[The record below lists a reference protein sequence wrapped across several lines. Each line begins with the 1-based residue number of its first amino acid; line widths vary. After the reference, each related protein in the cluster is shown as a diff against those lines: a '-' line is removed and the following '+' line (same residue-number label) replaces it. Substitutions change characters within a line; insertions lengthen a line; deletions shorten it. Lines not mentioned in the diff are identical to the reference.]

1 MAQYN
6 YKTVTRKILADLYTP
21 VGVYMRLRDIY
32 PQSALMES
40 SDYHGSDNSRSFIG
54 VHPIASIAVG
64 HGIVTATYPDGK
76 VEKQELPA
84 FGEGKGE
91 ECKLAISKAINDFIQ
106 SFHVEGEG
114 KDFCGLYGFTTFNA
128 VRYFE
133 NIPVKDTTMEKNDAP
148 DIYYIMYK
156 DIIVFDHFNNTME
169 LIVLNETDADA
180 EDRQAD
186 NKQKNAEGEKQ
197 EDSSLFTLHSS
208 LEMDNLLKAV
218 NKANVKPYDFH
229 PVGETTSTLTD
240 EEHKA
245 NIRRCIQ
252 HCLRGDVFQIVV
264 SRRFVQKYEGD
275 DFKLY
280 RALRSINPSPY
291 LFYFDFGGFRIFGS
305 SPETHN
311 RIVGNKA
318 FIDPIAGTTKRTGD
332 MEQDRKAAEFLRN
345 DPKENAEHVMLVDL
359 ARNDLSRNCYGV
371 KVDFY
376 KDMQFYSHVIHLVS
390 RVSGTLDEG
399 ADHIKEFIDTFP
411 AGTLSGAPKV
421 RAMQIISELEPHN
434 RGAYGGCIGFIGLN
448 GDLNQA
454 IVIRTF
460 ISRNGELWFQA
471 GSGVVAKSNDQYEL
485 EECDNKLGALT
496 KAIHIAEK
504 L

>member
-1 MAQYN
+1 MATFN
-6 YKTVTRKILADLYTP
+6 YTTQTRKILADLYTP

-40 SDYHGSDNSRSFIG
+40 SDYHGTENSRSFIG

-64 HGIVTATYPDGK
+64 HGVVTATYPDGR
-76 VEKQELPA
+76 VEEKELPA

-91 ECKLAISKAINDFIQ
+91 KCKLAISKAFNDFIQ
-106 SFHVEGEG
+106 AFHVEGEG
-114 KDFCGLYGFTTFNA
+114 SECCGLYGFTTFNA

-156 DIIVFDHFNNTME
+156 NIIVFDHFNNTMQLITLGEEAE
-169 LIVLNETDADA
+169 LDA
-180 EDRQAD
+180 
-186 NKQKNAEGEKQ
+186 
-197 EDSSLFTLHSS
+197 L
-208 LEMDNLLKAV
+208 MKAI

-240 EEHKA
+240 EEHMA
-245 NIRRCIQ
+245 NIRRCIH
-252 HCLRGDVFQIVV
+252 HCLRGDVLQIVV

-311 RIVGNKA
+311 RIVGDKA
-318 FIDPIAGTTKRTGD
+318 FIDPIAGTTKRTGN

-359 ARNDLSRNCYGV
+359 ARNDLSRNCHGV

-390 RVSGTLDEG
+390 RVSGTLDEQ
-399 ADHIKEFIDTFP
+399 ADHIKAFIDTFP

-485 EECDNKLGALT
+485 EECNNKLGALT
-496 KAIHIAEK
+496 KAIHIAEE

>member
-1 MAQYN
+1 MATFN
-6 YKTVTRKILADLYTP
+6 YTTQTRKILADLYTP

-40 SDYHGSDNSRSFIG
+40 SDYHGTENSRSFIG

-64 HGIVTATYPDGK
+64 HGVVTATYPDGR
-76 VEKQELPA
+76 VEEKELPA

-91 ECKLAISKAINDFIQ
+91 KCKLAISKAFNDFIQ
-106 SFHVEGEG
+106 AFHVEGEG
-114 KDFCGLYGFTTFNA
+114 SECCGLYGFTTFNA

-156 DIIVFDHFNNTME
+156 NIIVFDHFNNTMQLITLGEEAE
-169 LIVLNETDADA
+169 LDA
-180 EDRQAD
+180 
-186 NKQKNAEGEKQ
+186 
-197 EDSSLFTLHSS
+197 L
-208 LEMDNLLKAV
+208 MKAI

-252 HCLRGDVFQIVV
+252 HCLRGNVFQIVV

-311 RIVGNKA
+311 RIVGDKA
-318 FIDPIAGTTKRTGD
+318 FIDPIAGTTKRTGN

-359 ARNDLSRNCYGV
+359 ARNDLSRNCHGV

-390 RVSGTLDEG
+390 RVSGTLDEQ
-399 ADHIKEFIDTFP
+399 ADHIKAFIDTFP

-485 EECDNKLGALT
+485 EECNNKLGALT
-496 KAIHIAEK
+496 KAIHIAEE

>member
-1 MAQYN
+1 MATFN
-6 YKTVTRKILADLYTP
+6 YTTQTRKILADLYTP

-40 SDYHGSDNSRSFIG
+40 SDYHGTENSRSFIG
-54 VHPIASIAVG
+54 VRPIASIAVG
-64 HGIVTATYPDGK
+64 HGVVTSTYPDGR
-76 VEKQELPA
+76 VEEKELPA

-91 ECKLAISKAINDFIQ
+91 KCKLAISKAFNDFIQ
-106 SFHVEGEG
+106 AFHVEGEG
-114 KDFCGLYGFTTFNA
+114 SECCGLYGFTTFNA

-156 DIIVFDHFNNTME
+156 NIIVFDHFNNTMQLITLGEEAE
-169 LIVLNETDADA
+169 LDA
-180 EDRQAD
+180 
-186 NKQKNAEGEKQ
+186 
-197 EDSSLFTLHSS
+197 L
-208 LEMDNLLKAV
+208 MKAI

-311 RIVGNKA
+311 RIVGDNA
-318 FIDPIAGTTKRTGD
+318 FIDPIAGTTKRTGN

-359 ARNDLSRNCYGV
+359 ARNDLSRNCHGV

-390 RVSGTLDEG
+390 RVSGTLDEQ
-399 ADHIKEFIDTFP
+399 ADHIKAFIDTFP

-485 EECDNKLGALT
+485 EECNNKLGALT
-496 KAIHIAEK
+496 KAIHIAEE

>member
-1 MAQYN
+1 MATFN
-6 YKTVTRKILADLYTP
+6 YTTQTRTILADLYTP

-40 SDYHGSDNSRSFIG
+40 SDYHGTENSRSFIG

-64 HGIVTATYPDGK
+64 HGVVTATYPDGR
-76 VEKQELPA
+76 VEEKELPA

-91 ECKLAISKAINDFIQ
+91 KCKLAISKAFNDFIQ
-106 SFHVEGEG
+106 AFHVEGEG
-114 KDFCGLYGFTTFNA
+114 SECCGLYGFTTFNA

-156 DIIVFDHFNNTME
+156 NIIVFDHFNNTMQLITLGEEAE
-169 LIVLNETDADA
+169 LDA
-180 EDRQAD
+180 
-186 NKQKNAEGEKQ
+186 
-197 EDSSLFTLHSS
+197 L
-208 LEMDNLLKAV
+208 MKAI

-245 NIRRCIQ
+245 NIRRCIH

-311 RIVGNKA
+311 RIVGDKA
-318 FIDPIAGTTKRTGD
+318 FIDPIAGTTKRTGN

-359 ARNDLSRNCYGV
+359 ARNDLSRNCHGV

-390 RVSGTLDEG
+390 RVSGTLDEQ
-399 ADHIKEFIDTFP
+399 ADHIKAFIDTFP

-471 GSGVVAKSNDQYEL
+471 GCGVVAKSNDQYEL
-485 EECDNKLGALT
+485 EECNNKLGALT
-496 KAIHIAEK
+496 KAIHIAEE

>member
-1 MAQYN
+1 MATFN
-6 YKTVTRKILADLYTP
+6 YTTQTRKILADLYTP

-40 SDYHGSDNSRSFIG
+40 SDYHGTENSRSFIG

-64 HGIVTATYPDGK
+64 HGVVTATYPDGR
-76 VEKQELPA
+76 VEEKELPA

-91 ECKLAISKAINDFIQ
+91 KCKLAISKAFNDFIQ
-106 SFHVEGEG
+106 AFHVEGEG
-114 KDFCGLYGFTTFNA
+114 SECCGLYGFTTFNA

-156 DIIVFDHFNNTME
+156 NIIVFDHFNNTMQLITLGEETE
-169 LIVLNETDADA
+169 LDA
-180 EDRQAD
+180 
-186 NKQKNAEGEKQ
+186 
-197 EDSSLFTLHSS
+197 L
-208 LEMDNLLKAV
+208 MKAI

-245 NIRRCIQ
+245 NIRCCIQ

-311 RIVGNKA
+311 RIVGDKA
-318 FIDPIAGTTKRTGD
+318 FIDPIAGTTKRTGN

-359 ARNDLSRNCYGV
+359 ARNDLSRNCHGV

-390 RVSGTLDEG
+390 RVSGTLDEQ
-399 ADHIKEFIDTFP
+399 ADHIKAFIDTFP

-460 ISRNGELWFQA
+460 ISRNG
-471 GSGVVAKSNDQYEL
+471 
-485 EECDNKLGALT
+485 
-496 KAIHIAEK
+496 
-504 L
+504 

>member
-1 MAQYN
+1 MATFN
-6 YKTVTRKILADLYTP
+6 YTTQTRTILADLYTP

-40 SDYHGSDNSRSFIG
+40 SDYHGTENSRSFIG

-64 HGIVTATYPDGK
+64 HGVVTATYPDGR
-76 VEKQELPA
+76 VEEKELPA

-91 ECKLAISKAINDFIQ
+91 KCKLAISKAFNDFIQ
-106 SFHVEGEG
+106 AFHVEGEG
-114 KDFCGLYGFTTFNA
+114 SECCGLYGFTTFNA

-133 NIPVKDTTMEKNDAP
+133 NIPVLDTTMEKNDAP

-156 DIIVFDHFNNTME
+156 NIIVFDHFNNTMQLITLGEEAE
-169 LIVLNETDADA
+169 LDA
-180 EDRQAD
+180 
-186 NKQKNAEGEKQ
+186 
-197 EDSSLFTLHSS
+197 L
-208 LEMDNLLKAV
+208 MKAI

-229 PVGETTSTLTD
+229 PVGETASTLTD
-240 EEHKA
+240 EEHKT

-311 RIVGNKA
+311 RIVGDKA
-318 FIDPIAGTTKRTGD
+318 FIDPIAGTTKRTGN

-359 ARNDLSRNCYGV
+359 ARNDLSRNCHGV

-390 RVSGTLDEG
+390 RVSGTLDEQ
-399 ADHIKEFIDTFP
+399 ADHIKAFIDTFP

-485 EECDNKLGALT
+485 EECNNKLGALT
-496 KAIHIAEK
+496 KAIHIAEE

>member
-1 MAQYN
+1 MATFN
-6 YKTVTRKILADLYTP
+6 YTTQTRTILADLYTP

-32 PQSALMES
+32 PQPALMES
-40 SDYHGSDNSRSFIG
+40 SDYHGTENSRSFIG

-64 HGIVTATYPDGK
+64 HGVVTATYPDGR
-76 VEKQELPA
+76 VEDKELPA

-91 ECKLAISKAINDFIQ
+91 KCKLAISKAFNDFIQ
-106 SFHVEGEG
+106 AFHVEGEG
-114 KDFCGLYGFTTFNA
+114 SECCGLYGFTTFNA

-156 DIIVFDHFNNTME
+156 NIIVFDHFNNTMQLITLGEEAE
-169 LIVLNETDADA
+169 LDA
-180 EDRQAD
+180 
-186 NKQKNAEGEKQ
+186 
-197 EDSSLFTLHSS
+197 L
-208 LEMDNLLKAV
+208 MKAI

-311 RIVGNKA
+311 RIVGDNA
-318 FIDPIAGTTKRTGD
+318 FIDPIAGTTKRTGN

-359 ARNDLSRNCYGV
+359 ARNDLSRNCHGV

-390 RVSGTLDEG
+390 RVSGTLDEQ
-399 ADHIKEFIDTFP
+399 ADHIKAFIDTFP

-485 EECDNKLGALT
+485 EECNNKLGALT
-496 KAIHIAEK
+496 KAIHIAEE

>member
-1 MAQYN
+1 MATFN
-6 YKTVTRKILADLYTP
+6 YTTQTRKILADLYTP

-32 PQSALMES
+32 PQSVLMES
-40 SDYHGSDNSRSFIG
+40 SDYHGTENSRSFIG

-64 HGIVTATYPDGK
+64 HGVVTATYPDGR
-76 VEKQELPA
+76 VEEKELPA

-91 ECKLAISKAINDFIQ
+91 KCKLAISKAFNDFIQ
-106 SFHVEGEG
+106 AFHVEGEG
-114 KDFCGLYGFTTFNA
+114 SECCGLYGFTTFNA

-156 DIIVFDHFNNTME
+156 NIIVFDHFNNTMQLITLGEETE
-169 LIVLNETDADA
+169 LDA
-180 EDRQAD
+180 
-186 NKQKNAEGEKQ
+186 
-197 EDSSLFTLHSS
+197 L
-208 LEMDNLLKAV
+208 MKAI

-311 RIVGNKA
+311 RIVGDKA
-318 FIDPIAGTTKRTGD
+318 FIDPIAGTTKRTGN

-359 ARNDLSRNCYGV
+359 ARNDLSRNCHGV

-390 RVSGTLDEG
+390 RVSGTLDEQ
-399 ADHIKEFIDTFP
+399 ADHIKAFIDTFP

-485 EECDNKLGALT
+485 EECNNKLGALT
-496 KAIHIAEK
+496 KAIHIAEE